1 MKLKH
6 VASYSYTNIVIAVT
20 TGSAYIL
27 MTSPMPNSD
36 VDVRTKFIPKST
48 AAKVFADDDDDN
60 DFDNDE
66 IDTGSE
72 SSGKS

>member
-1 MKLKH
+1 
-6 VASYSYTNIVIAVT
+6 
-20 TGSAYIL
+20 

-36 VDVRTKFIPKST
+36 VDVRTKFTPKST
-48 AAKVFADDDDDN
+48 AAKVFADDDDD
-60 DFDNDE
+60 DDSDDNDE